1 MMRHEL
7 PPDAIA
13 PGACGMCKASA
24 AGTLIALPGFAHAVA
39 ACMSGAVAAVSIATV
54 TLAADEDLRPTT
66 GAQVQAT

>member
-1 MMRHEL
+1 MRHEL
-7 PPDAIA
+7 PPDPIA

-24 AGTLIALPGFAHAVA
+24 AGTLIALSGFAHAVA
-39 ACMSGAVAAVSIATV
+39 ACMGGAVAAVSIATV